1 MAQSSFDAFDNRF
14 RGVLRDCGWSLC
26 VGAGIS
32 IGLLPSWAQLSRTVL
47 IKAFSLELEEDSFS
61 ELVRSLGWSFDA
73 FIQTALNG
81 LEAQGGTPL
90 EFAPLVEEA
99 LYGPLLEKARKLNL
113 DRQMV
118 AALNTPHLLSRE
130 EFTSIFEFLRNEYP
144 QASVLSIA
152 EVLNKGRIAGVL
164 PNAVMTF
171 NYDTLLEV
179 LVRMLE
185 IREFAEKVGKHYH
198 PETTYRRVTGPLL
211 KASRRIPFIYLHG
224 CLTPTTSRKK
234 SRSPHDSRE
243 KLVGP
248 ESSYAQ
254 LVGSPGNW
262 PQTTFLSFAINGSLA
277 IIGHSLSDPNLRRW
291 LGWAAELRNRE
302 ASSRSGHLVRSLP
315 HIWITRR
322 PSRSEHQIVLE
333 KSLVHLGVRIAWI
346 NSWSEVG
353 SAFGHL
359 LSLR

>member
-1 MAQSSFDAFDNRF
+1 MAHSSFDARDNRF

-32 IGLLPSWAQLSRTVL
+32 IGLLPSWAELSRRVL
-47 IKAFSLELEEDSFS
+47 IRALSVDLKEDSFS
-61 ELVRSLGWSFDA
+61 NLVRSLGWSFDA
-73 FIQTALNG
+73 WIQTALNG
-81 LEAQGGTPL
+81 FEARGGTPL

-99 LYGPLLEKARKLNL
+99 LYAPLLENARKRNL
-113 DRQMV
+113 ERQVV

-130 EFTSIFEFLRNEYP
+130 EFANIYRFFEDAYP
-144 QASVLSIA
+144 QASVLPIA

-164 PNAVMTF
+164 PHAVMTF
-171 NYDTLLEV
+171 NYDTLLET

-185 IREFAEKVGKHYH
+185 IREYAERIGKHYH

-211 KASRRIPFIYLHG
+211 KGSRRIPFIYLHG
-224 CLTPTTSRKK
+224 CVTPKTPRKL

-254 LVGSPGNW
+254 LVGSPANW

-277 IIGHSLSDPNLRRW
+277 IIGHSMSDPNLRRW

-302 ASSRSGHLVRSLP
+302 ISSRSGQSVKSLP
-315 HIWITRR
+315 HVWLTRR
-322 PSRSEHQIVLE
+322 PSEPQHQVVLE

-346 NSWSEVG
+346 ENWSEVG
-353 SAFGHL
+353 PALAHL
-359 LSLR
+359 LSLA